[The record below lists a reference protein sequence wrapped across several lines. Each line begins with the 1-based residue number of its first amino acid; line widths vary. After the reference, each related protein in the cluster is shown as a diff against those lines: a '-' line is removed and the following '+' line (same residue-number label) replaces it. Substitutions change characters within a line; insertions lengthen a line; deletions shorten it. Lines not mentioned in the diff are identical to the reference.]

1 MPAENT
7 AQVGRRRQRAV
18 RVVLAV
24 RRLREPAIVV
34 CHEHGHERVCRVD
47 VAGRT
52 ESELLH
58 QPVLQRDMLP
68 ALLGQVNAP
77 LRRFTGD
84 GAYNTR
90 RVYTAVGEAG
100 GPGVK
105 VVVPL
110 RRPATASVKTTGPWI
125 AEIGRQAWQKKT
137 GYRQQARVEGTFL
150 RYKRILG
157 GSLHAKGFEAQQ
169 REAMVGCTVLN
180 KMLAFGEA
188 ESSALAE

>member
-1 MPAENT
+1 MNT
-7 AQVGRRRQRAV
+7 GTNAFA
-18 RVVLAV
+18 ASTS
-24 RRLREPAIVV
+24 P
-34 CHEHGHERVCRVD
+34 
-47 VAGRT
+47 VARSRSSFT
-52 ESELLH
+52 S
-58 QPVLQRDMLP
+58 QSCSVTCSRPCW
-68 ALLGQVNAP
+68 ATP